1 MKYEE
6 QYRQYVTA
14 AEAAL
19 KRQTYQCLRKD
30 SAVSDAARYSL
41 FGGGKRVRAV
51 LCLAVCE
58 MLDGS
63 PELAECYAA
72 GVEMLHCYSLIH
84 DDLPC
89 MDDDDLRRG
98 RPSCHKA
105 FGEAAALLAGDALL
119 TAAFETLAAA
129 RGTARQNVQAVQTL
143 SRAAGATG
151 MVWGQEQDLYYE
163 EHPDLVGAEQLKSI
177 HRSKTGELI
186 RAAALL
192 GAIAANASKE
202 QCAAVGEY
210 ADAVGMVFQI
220 MDDVLDV
227 TATEQELGKPIG
239 SDAENGKTTFVT
251 LYGVERSQQ
260 IAGQLTQDACAKLKE
275 AFGARSLFL
284 CTLAE
289 RLLHRSQ

>member
-1 MKYEE
+1 MNYEE
-6 QYRQYVTA
+6 RYGQYA
-14 AEAAL
+14 ADAEAAL
-19 KRQTYQCLRKD
+19 KRQAYRCLRRD
-30 SAVSDAARYSL
+30 SSVSEAARYSL
-41 FGGGKRVRAV
+41 LGGGKRVRAV
-51 LCLAVCE
+51 LCLAVCD
-58 MLDGS
+58 MLNGS

-105 FGEAAALLAGDALL
+105 YGEAIALLAGDALL
-119 TAAFETLAAA
+119 TAAFEVLSAA
-129 RGTARQNVQAVQTL
+129 RGTAWQNVQAVQVL
-143 SRAAGATG
+143 SRAAGANG

-163 EHPDLVGAEQLKSI
+163 AHAALVGEEQLQAI

-192 GAIAANASKE
+192 GAIAAKASGE
-202 QCAAVGEY
+202 QCAAVDEY
-210 ADAVGMVFQI
+210 AGAVGMVFQI

-227 TATEQELGKPIG
+227 IATEQELGKPVG
-239 SDAENGKTTFVT
+239 SDAGNGKTTFAT

-260 IAGQLTQDACAKLKE
+260 IAQRLTQDACAKLKDT
-275 AFGARSLFL
+275 FGERSLFL
-284 CTLAE
+284 CTLAD

>member
-1 MKYEE
+1 MNYEE
-6 QYRQYVTA
+6 RYRQYVA
-14 AEAAL
+14 DAEAAL
-19 KRQTYQCLRKD
+19 KRQAYRCLRKD

-41 FGGGKRVRAV
+41 FGKGKRVRAV

-58 MLDGS
+58 MLNGS

-105 FGEAAALLAGDALL
+105 YGEATALLAGDALL
-119 TAAFETLAAA
+119 TAAFEALSAA
-129 RGTARQNVQAVQTL
+129 RGTARQNVQAVQLL
-143 SRAAGATG
+143 SRAAGANG

-163 EHPDLVGAEQLKSI
+163 AHAALVGEEQLKAI

-192 GAIAANASKE
+192 GAIAANADGR
-202 QCAAVGEY
+202 QCEAVGEY
-210 ADAVGMVFQI
+210 AEAVGMVFQI

-251 LYGVERSQQ
+251 LYGAERSRQ
-260 IAGQLTQDACAKLKE
+260 IAQELTQDACAKLQKT
-275 AFGARSLFL
+275 FGGQSLFL
-284 CTLAE
+284 CMLAD